1 MRLFGIET
9 EYGIAR
15 HDRDEIDPVV
25 ESMELVRAYL
35 MGPFERRWDYGGEDP
50 HEDARGFRV
59 SGLAQDKEEDQF
71 AKLDAHRPFSFHE
84 MKSDLVLPNGARFY
98 NDHTHPEYSTPECR
112 TLRQIVAHDRAG
124 ERIVQQAADRRNM
137 RLGGPVVR
145 LYKNNTDFHGHSY
158 GCHDNYLVARAVPFS
173 GLVSGLLPFLASRQ
187 VIAGAGKVGVEAQE
201 SGFVPG
207 RYQLSQRADFM
218 ETELSVD
225 TMHNRPILN
234 TRDEPHADGKK
245 YRRLHLILGDANMC
259 EYATALK
266 VGTTQL
272 VLELIARGQAPLL
285 ELDQPVAAVKQIS
298 RDADLKAVVRCTDR
312 RQLSGV
318 EIQECYCEA
327 ARREL
332 AGTDPET
339 DWILREWTETLRL
352 LMQDRS
358 DLVGK
363 LDWVTKQWLLE
374 TFVREEQIGWD
385 DPWLASLDLEYHNIN
400 PEGGLHRGL
409 EAEGKIWRLTTDAD
423 IEQALSSGP
432 PDTRGG
438 LRGLC
443 VKRFS
448 DRITQMQWERIRF
461 SGGWRPLT
469 LEMGDLFDPADV
481 RRCAALFE
489 TAASPADAL
498 AAWNTR
504 KDTST

>member
-1 MRLFGIET
+1 
-9 EYGIAR
+9 
-15 HDRDEIDPVV
+15 
-25 ESMELVRAYL
+25 
-35 MGPFERRWDYGGEDP
+35 
-50 HEDARGFRV
+50 
-59 SGLAQDKEEDQF
+59 
-71 AKLDAHRPFSFHE
+71 

-112 TLRQIVAHDRAG
+112 SLKQLVSHDRAG
-124 ERIVQQAADRRNM
+124 ERIVQQAADRRNEQP
-137 RLGGPVVR
+137 GGPVVQ

-158 GCHDNYLVARAVPFS
+158 GCHDNYLVPRAIPFS
-173 GLVSGLLPFLASRQ
+173 ALVSGLLPFLASRQ

-207 RYQLSQRADFM
+207 LYQLSQRADFM

-272 VLELIARGQAPLL
+272 VLDLISRNRAPTLT
-285 ELDQPVAAVKQIS
+285 LDQPVSAVKQIS
-298 RDADLKAVVRCTDR
+298 RDADLKAVVRLKDR
-312 RQLSGV
+312 RQLSGL
-318 EIQECYCEA
+318 EIQECYCET
-327 ARREL
+327 ARHEL
-332 AGTDPET
+332 AGTDAET

-352 LMQDRS
+352 LMQDRNQ
-358 DLVGK
+358 LVGK

-374 TFVREEQIGWD
+374 RFVREEQIGWD

-400 PEGGLHRGL
+400 PERGLHRGL
-409 EAEGKIWRLTTDAD
+409 EAEGKIWRLTTEED
-423 IEQALSSGP
+423 IAQAMAVGP
-432 PDTRGG
+432 SDTRGG

-443 VKRFS
+443 VRRFS
-448 DRITQMQWERIRF
+448 DRISQMQWERIRF
-461 SGGWRPLT
+461 SNGWRSQT

-481 RRCAALFE
+481 QRCVSLFE
-489 TAASPADAL
+489 KAVSPADAL

-504 KDTST
+504 KERSS

>member
-15 HDRDEIDPVV
+15 HDRDESDPVV

-59 SGLAQDKEEDQF
+59 SGLAQDKEEDLF
-71 AKLDAHRPFSFHE
+71 ARLDAHRPFSFHE
-84 MKSDLVLPNGARFY
+84 MKSDLVLSNGARFY

-112 TLRQIVAHDRAG
+112 TLKQMVGHGRAG
-124 ERIVQQAADRRNM
+124 ERIVQQAADRRNEQI
-137 RLGGPVVR
+137 GDTVVH

-158 GCHDNYLVARAVPFS
+158 GCHDNYLVARAIPFS

-207 RYQLSQRADFM
+207 SYQLSQRADFM

-272 VLELIARGQAPLL
+272 VLELIARDRAPVLDL
-285 ELDQPVAAVKQIS
+285 EQPVSAIKQIS
-298 RDADLKAVVRCTDR
+298 RDADLKAMVRLKDR
-312 RQLSGV
+312 RHLSGV
-318 EIQECYCEA
+318 EIQVCYCEA
-327 ARREL
+327 ALREL
-332 AGTDPET
+332 SGTDPET
-339 DWILREWTETLRL
+339 DWILHEWSETLRL

-358 DLVGK
+358 RLVGK

-374 TFVREEQIGWD
+374 RFVREERIGWD

-400 PEGGLHRGL
+400 PERGLHRGL
-409 EAEGKIWRLTTDAD
+409 EAEGTVWRLTTEED
-423 IEQALSSGP
+423 IRQALSAGP
-432 PDTRGG
+432 ADTRGG

-443 VKRFS
+443 VRRFP
-448 DRITQMQWERIRF
+448 DRISQMQWERIRF

-469 LEMGDLFDPADV
+469 LDMGDLFDPADV
-481 RRCAALFE
+481 RICADLFE
-489 TAASPADAL
+489 NADSPADAL

-504 KDTST
+504 KETSR